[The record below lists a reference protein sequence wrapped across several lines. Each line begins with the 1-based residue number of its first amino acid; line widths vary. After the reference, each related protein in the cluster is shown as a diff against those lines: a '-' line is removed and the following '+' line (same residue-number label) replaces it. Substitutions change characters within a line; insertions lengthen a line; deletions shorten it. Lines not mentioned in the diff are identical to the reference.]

1 MSDRMK
7 ELLTPLAVFIA
18 GFAPAYYA
26 SPEAAS
32 WPRWVMAGL
41 VALGAWITGYSQTN
55 PRLQPTTPAQL
66 LESVKKSDLPA
77 SAKAEVAPLLAAETV
92 KPTKEPK

>member
-26 SPEAAS
+26 SPDTAS

-41 VALGAWITGYSQTN
+41 IMK
-55 PRLQPTTPAQL
+55 R
-66 LESVKKSDLPA
+66 
-77 SAKAEVAPLLAAETV
+77 AKAEAALTLVRPALPVEFKLISV
-92 KPTKEPK
+92 PPSADEKEADK

>member
-26 SPEAAS
+26 NPEAAS

-55 PRLQPTTPAQL
+55 PRLQPTTSAQL
-66 LESVKKSDLPA
+66 LESVKKSDMPA
-77 SAKAEVAPLLAAETV
+77 SVKAEVAAPLATEAA
-92 KPTKEPK
+92 KPEKKT